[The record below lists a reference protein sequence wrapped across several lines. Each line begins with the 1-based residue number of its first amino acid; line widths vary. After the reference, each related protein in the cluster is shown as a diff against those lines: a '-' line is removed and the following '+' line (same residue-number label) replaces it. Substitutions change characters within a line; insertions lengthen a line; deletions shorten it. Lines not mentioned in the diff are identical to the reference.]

1 MGDSN
6 GEDDNYDY
14 DEGIPLFNQVI
25 FTNSYNNSKVVLD
38 DNQDDIIFI
47 TPPTT
52 STLQTKKQC
61 EKGCCGEKKSLLTNN
76 DEDRDKDEDD
86 EEEEDDDD
94 GVPKNYK
101 SNSNVGS
108 IVSLDMD
115 SLNSTTIMEPNFQK
129 DYTISLPVTTTTTT
143 TTTTTSNDNCKK
155 GCCPTPSE
163 DQKMITKDDKSSCKK
178 GCCPTEQ
185 PQQLEQQQQV
195 ESTKT
200 YCCNICVTG
209 HCCKVD
215 CCKQVCCLT
224 YSVGVPNF
232 SFMRSSS
239 SSDDNN
245 NDHNSDQQRKK
256 RIFAT
261 MFSKTCGTFGFKV
274 GYSELNEDKVDIEQ
288 QEERDNKGL
297 STNNNVSIELLP
309 ITATNNF
316 KNSTGLKSSAL
327 SKSLEKVELHLMI
340 SGMTCADCVTT
351 LEQKMK
357 SLSGVNEIQTS
368 LFTGKCKINYSPMII
383 QPQQILQVI
392 ENIGFVGKQVHGQ
405 SSNSNQITIEII
417 SLSPTSTLTTILND
431 QLIENIKLSID
442 GVLDAIEESGSVND
456 KLTIVYDT
464 DKIGPRNL
472 LKEIQLIFGDN
483 FKIQPNTKLNNNNN
497 SNNKNNNNSKD
508 NNNNLKSLLMFCIL
522 LFIPTIL
529 ISYIFPNIKSV
540 KEVMEFEIGKGITM
554 SILLLLSFAT
564 PIQFYCGKPLYI
576 SAWKTLI
583 YAKKC
588 SMDLLVMTSSTIAYF
603 YSLINLILN
612 HFTSLNYNGPI
623 FFETCVILLTL
634 IILGRYLEHLAKSKA
649 SNVLVEKMK
658 QLDSSNA
665 ILLSNN
671 NNNNN
676 NKDVGSEQEIM
687 IEKELIEKGDILKV
701 LPFTKIPTD
710 GIIIRGNGGYID
722 ESIITGEANHVYK
735 RIDDYVFG
743 GTMNQKGCL
752 IIKVTKHSNDTA
764 LSNII
769 KLVEESQSI
778 KPNFQNY
785 ADLVASY
792 FVPTILACSIIT
804 FIVWFCLIHYN
815 VVIATDNQSAF
826 TFAIKISMSLMVI
839 SCPCAISLATPT
851 SIMVGSAIGAKKFG
865 ILFKGGGQVIEL
877 ASKVNKVIFD
887 KTGTLTTGEID
898 INHFSIYD
906 QSISPKQFFFYTASA
921 ELSSEHLIGKS
932 IKQYAIQQFTLEKAL
947 QEPTSSEVHPGKGII
962 SFINNN
968 KIMVGNQSFI
978 VEQLSNNNNKI
989 DSCQSPLQSSQLI
1002 NSKSDDSKK
1011 GCCPSLPPPPTS
1023 ISNGS
1028 DCKKGCCPSLPPPP
1042 PPPTSN
1048 SNGSDCKKGCCP
1060 APPAPPT
1067 STGNGSD
1074 CKKGCCPAPPPT
1086 PPTSNS
1092 NDSDCKKGCCP
1103 AAAPTSTS
1111 NGSDCK
1117 KGCCPAPPPT
1127 FTGNGSDCK
1136 KGCCSSSSQLSK
1148 SQSKEVIINSVIQN
1162 DIDKLENQGKTVILV
1177 SMNEKIIG
1185 LISLSDKLK
1194 PEAKKVI
1201 SKLKN
1206 NGIDVWLVSGDNKRA
1221 TQSIGEQ
1228 LNINSGNIIGSALP
1242 IDKFNI
1248 VRKLQGYNTTEDNCC
1263 GTDGGDGFNGASVGC
1278 SGSGDN
1284 SKNDK
1289 NKSIVVMVGDGV
1301 NDSLALVQSDIGI
1314 SISNGTDI
1322 AIESS
1327 SIILLKNDLN
1337 DILVC
1342 FDLSKSIFK
1351 TIKFNLFWAFIYNLL
1366 GIPLSSGILYPW
1378 FTIPPALA
1386 GLSELLSSLP
1396 VVLFSLTLNNYKY
1409 QNKN

>member
-1 MGDSN
+1 MGDFK

-47 TPPTT
+47 TPP
-52 STLQTKKQC
+52 SPPPTLQTKKQC

-76 DEDRDKDEDD
+76 DEDRDKDED
-86 EEEEDDDD
+86 EEEDDDD

-115 SLNSTTIMEPNFQK
+115 SLNSAIIMEPNFQK
-129 DYTISLPVTTTTTT
+129 DYTISSPVVTTTTTT

-155 GCCPTPSE
+155 GCCPTPSDDE
-163 DQKMITKDDKSSCKK
+163 KMITKDDKGSCKKGCCSSSSKTTETNDIGCKK

-185 PQQLEQQQQV
+185 PKQQV

-245 NDHNSDQQRKK
+245 NDYNSDQQRKK

-309 ITATNNF
+309 ITTTNNF
-316 KNSTGLKSSAL
+316 KNSTGIKSSQSSTL

-497 SNNKNNNNSKD
+497 SNNKNNNSKD
-508 NNNNLKSLLMFCIL
+508 NNNNNLKSLLMFCIL

-583 YAKKC
+583 YARKC

-612 HFTSLNYNGPI
+612 HFSSLNYNGPI

-665 ILLSNN
+665 ILLS
-671 NNNNN
+671 NNN

-792 FVPTILACSIIT
+792 FVPTILICSIIT

-947 QEPTSSEVHPGKGII
+947 QEPTNSEVHPGKGII

-1002 NSKSDDSKK
+1002 NSKSDDCKK
-1011 GCCPSLPPPPTS
+1011 GCCLSLPPPPPPPTS
-1023 ISNGS
+1023 ISNGSECKKGCCPAAAAPPISTGNGS

-1042 PPPTSN
+1042 PTSISN
-1048 SNGSDCKKGCCP
+1048 S
-1060 APPAPPT
+1060 
-1067 STGNGSD
+1067 SD

-1086 PPTSNS
+1086 SI
-1092 NDSDCKKGCCP
+1092 
-1103 AAAPTSTS
+1103 S

-1117 KGCCPAPPPT
+1117 KGCC
-1127 FTGNGSDCK
+1127 S
-1136 KGCCSSSSQLSK
+1136 SSSSQLSK

-1185 LISLSDKLK
+1185 LVSLSDKLK

-1278 SGSGDN
+1278 SGSDN
-1284 SKNDK
+1284 NSNNGK

-1327 SIILLKNDLN
+1327 SVILLKNDLN